1 MVLTVENKPFPT
13 VDEEEPAT
21 KLASRVGSD
30 VVHTDATRLETAKLA
45 NTLYV
50 TTTARALCAF
60 ASLREPKTYQTCK
73 TDRYMRG
80 LYKPAPALVSWW
92 LNNKR

>member
-30 VVHTDATRLETAKLA
+30 VVHTDATRLETVLLA

-50 TTTARALCAF
+50 
-60 ASLREPKTYQTCK
+60 
-73 TDRYMRG
+73 
-80 LYKPAPALVSWW
+80 
-92 LNNKR
+92 